1 MSWMPRKLAPSVR
14 VVLSMIP
21 DTPQYKALT
30 RREPMPSLLRA
41 TPLDEKSKTVC
52 VFHLLFIPAYFENEI
67 VFCTYKNGNFFYEM
81 FLQFV
86 MYLVIICLISYYI
99 SLISL
104 NLRFNY

>member
-67 VFCTYKNGNFFYEM
+67 VFCTYKNGNFFLRNVLAVCYV
-81 FLQFV
+81 LG
-86 MYLVIICLISYYI
+86 YYMLDKLLYKSNI
-99 SLISL
+99 LKFEI
-104 NLRFNY
+104 